1 MIAIRSPA
9 DIEKAR
15 LPPHLEAAA
24 GKHLRHIID
33 DRPQYDPDDDGHLVI
48 VTPTD
53 TDLNLGQILGR
64 RWRESGFEGVW
75 HDSASCCF
83 VAVILRNNQ
92 HATTILIP
100 DEPWLEPAIRQRL
113 LLELPGCE
121 PIAPLPA
128 R

>member
-15 LPPHLEAAA
+15 LPPLLGAAA
-24 GKHLRHIID
+24 GKHLRHILEAH
-33 DRPQYDPDDDGHLVI
+33 PQYDPADDGHLVI

-53 TDLNLGQILGR
+53 TDDGLSQHLGR
-64 RWRESGFEGVW
+64 RWRESSFEGVTF
-75 HDSASCCF
+75 DPACCCF
-83 VAVILRNNQ
+83 FTVILRNNQ
-92 HATTILIP
+92 YATTILIP
-100 DEPWLEPAIRQRL
+100 DEPWLEPAIRRRL
-113 LLELPGCE
+113 LAEMPGSE